1 MPRLAARVKTS
12 DFMRRRH
19 PSRTARLLIVGACH
33 PSWCNVQ
40 VIVNDEQMR
49 AMDFIAFV
57 NRGGYRPTG
66 RVINEWRLMPD
77 LKPGGRGRLLEA
89 EVPAV
94 PERRVR
100 VGGVSPFDNVLGGA
114 SYKGFNSIGDSLAK
128 QLSGI
133 SRAQLAALNSGVVR
147 AIQSAGL
154 ASALTM
160 PGVEYKTIPGKPGKP
175 AVYGPDQPP
184 EKFLAHLR
192 RLGWIER
199 DTRGGYGLTLLG
211 HALLRSEA
219 ASEMGDD
226 DSSVMVLAA
235 DDELAYGR
243 VMGVIAECG
252 DAFIMDAY
260 LGTEEL
266 INVLKHTSASR
277 FLVGD
282 KLPRNRLT
290 ELAILIELTPPGPS
304 GATRELRQAAFH
316 DRWVVGDH
324 KLYGLGASIN
334 GVGGKSMTTLVEMP
348 DSAARFIR
356 AAAYELW
363 AKATSVAE
371 TRHAAADDLGN
382 DDSDDHK
389 LFRREDDRFMHD
401 GCTVRHKTRRAA
413 ENCSNG
419 KSR

>member
-1 MPRLAARVKTS
+1 M
-12 DFMRRRH
+12 
-19 PSRTARLLIVGACH
+19 
-33 PSWCNVQ
+33 
-40 VIVNDEQMR
+40 NDEQMR
-49 AMDFIAFV
+49 TMNFIAFV
-57 NRGGYRPTG
+57 NRGGYRPIG
-66 RVINEWRLMPD
+66 REINEWRLRPD
-77 LKPGGRGRLLEA
+77 PEPGGKGKLLEA

-100 VGGVSPFDNVLGGA
+100 VGGVSVFDSILGGA
-114 SYKGFNSIGDSLAK
+114 AYKGIDLIGVSLAK

-133 SRAQLAALNSGVVR
+133 STAQLAGLNPSVLQ
-147 AIQSAGL
+147 AIRSAGW
-154 ASALTM
+154 ANALTI
-160 PGVEYKTIPGKPGKP
+160 PGAEYKTVPGKPGKP
-175 AVYGPDQPP
+175 AVYGSDKPP

-199 DTRGGYGLTLLG
+199 DTKGGYGVTLLG

-219 ASEMGDD
+219 ASEMGDS

-243 VMGVIAECG
+243 VIGVIAECG

-290 ELAILIELTPPGPS
+290 ELAVLIELTPPGPS
-304 GATRELRQAAFH
+304 GEIRELRQAGFH

-348 DSAARFIR
+348 DAAARSIR
-356 AAAYELW
+356 AAADELW
-363 AKATSVAE
+363 AKATRVAK
-371 TRHAAADDLGN
+371 TRQAAVDDPGK
-382 DDSDDHK
+382 DESDEHK
-389 LFRREDDRFMHD
+389 PIRQEDDRFVHK

-413 ENCSNG
+413 ENCTNG
-419 KSR
+419 R

>member
-1 MPRLAARVKTS
+1 M
-12 DFMRRRH
+12 
-19 PSRTARLLIVGACH
+19 
-33 PSWCNVQ
+33 
-40 VIVNDEQMR
+40 IVNDEQMR
-49 AMDFIAFV
+49 AMDFVAFV
-57 NRGGYRPTG
+57 NHGGYRPTG
-66 RVINEWRLMPD
+66 REINEWRLRPD
-77 LKPGGRGRLLEA
+77 PKPGGTGKLLSA

-100 VGGVSPFDNVLGGA
+100 VGGASPFDDILGGA
-114 SYKGFNSIGDSLAK
+114 AFRGLDVLAK

-133 SRAQLAALNSGVVR
+133 SAAQLAGLNSTVLQTIR
-147 AIQSAGL
+147 SAGL
-154 ASALTM
+154 GSALAM
-160 PGVEYKTIPGKPGKP
+160 PGVEYETIPSKPGRA
-175 AVYGPDQPP
+175 AVYGPDKPP

-199 DTRGGYGLTLLG
+199 DTKGGYGVTLLG

-243 VMGVIAECG
+243 VIGIIAECG
-252 DAFIMDAY
+252 DALIMDAY

-290 ELAILIELTPPGPS
+290 ELAVLIELTPPGPS

-334 GVGGKSMTTLVEMP
+334 GVGRKSMTTLVEMP
-348 DSAARFIR
+348 DAAARFIR
-356 AAAYELW
+356 ATADELW
-363 AKATSVAE
+363 ANATSVAE
-371 TRHAAADDLGN
+371 TRQATADELG
-382 DDSDDHK
+382 DHDSDGRK
-389 LFRREDDRFMHD
+389 PLRQEDDRFLHD
-401 GCTVRHKTRRAA
+401 TCTVRHKTQRAA
-413 ENCSNG
+413 ENCTNG
-419 KSR
+419 E

>member
-1 MPRLAARVKTS
+1 
-12 DFMRRRH
+12 
-19 PSRTARLLIVGACH
+19 
-33 PSWCNVQ
+33 
-40 VIVNDEQMR
+40 MR
-49 AMDFIAFV
+49 AIDFIAFV

-66 RVINEWRLMPD
+66 REINEWRLRPD
-77 LKPGGRGRLLEA
+77 PKPGGKGKLLEA

-94 PERRVR
+94 RERRVR
-100 VGGVSPFDNVLGGA
+100 VGGASPFDNILSGGA
-114 SYKGFNSIGDSLAK
+114 HKDFNSIGDSLTK

-133 SRAQLAALNSGVVR
+133 SAAQLAGLNFSVLQV
-147 AIQSAGL
+147 IQAAGL
-154 ASALTM
+154 ANALTL

-175 AVYGPDQPP
+175 AVYGPDKAP
-184 EKFLAHLR
+184 EKFLPHLR

-199 DTRGGYGLTLLG
+199 DARGGYGVTLLG

-219 ASEMGDD
+219 ASEVGDD
-226 DSSVMVLAA
+226 ESSVMVLAA

-266 INVLKHTSASR
+266 MNVLKHTSASR

-282 KLPRNRLT
+282 KLSKNRLT
-290 ELAILIELTPPGPS
+290 ELAVLIQLTPPGPN
-304 GATRELRQAAFH
+304 GAIRELKQAAFH

-348 DSAARFIR
+348 DAAARVVR
-356 AAAYELW
+356 AAALEMW
-363 AKATSVAE
+363 DKATSVAV
-371 TRHAAADDLGN
+371 TQQAVAADLDSH
-382 DDSDDHK
+382 DSDDRK
-389 LFRREDDRFMHD
+389 SFRQDDGRYVHE
-401 GCTVRHKTRRAA
+401 GCTVRHKTMRAA
-413 ENCSNG
+413 ENCTNG
-419 KSR
+419 T

>member
-1 MPRLAARVKTS
+1 
-12 DFMRRRH
+12 
-19 PSRTARLLIVGACH
+19 
-33 PSWCNVQ
+33 
-40 VIVNDEQMR
+40 
-49 AMDFIAFV
+49 MDFIAFV

-66 RVINEWRLMPD
+66 REINEWRLRPD
-77 LKPGGRGRLLEA
+77 PKPGGRGKLLEA

-100 VGGVSPFDNVLGGA
+100 VGGTSPFDNFFGRDA
-114 SYKGFNSIGDSLAK
+114 YKGLNSIGDSLAK

-133 SRAQLAALNSGVVR
+133 STAQLAGLNSSVLRV
-147 AIQSAGL
+147 IQSASLGG
-154 ASALTM
+154 AWTM

-175 AVYGPDQPP
+175 AVFGPNEPP

-199 DTRGGYGLTLLG
+199 DTKGGYGVTLLG

-219 ASEMGDD
+219 ASVIGED

-243 VMGVIAECG
+243 VIGVIAECG

-266 INVLKHTSASR
+266 INILKHTSASR

-282 KLPRNRLT
+282 KLSKNRLT
-290 ELAILIELTPPGPS
+290 ELAVLIELTPLGPN
-304 GATRELRQAAFH
+304 GETRELRQAAFH
-316 DRWVVGDH
+316 NRWVVGDH
-324 KLYGLGASIN
+324 NLYGLGASIN

-348 DSAARFIR
+348 DAAARFVR
-356 AAAYELW
+356 AAAEELW
-363 AKATSVAE
+363 ATATCVAE
-371 TRHAAADDLGN
+371 TRLAATDDLDD
-382 DDSDDHK
+382 DDSDDRAPV
-389 LFRREDDRFMHD
+389 LREGNRFVHE
-401 GCTVRHKTRRAA
+401 GCTVRHKTGRAA
-413 ENCSNG
+413 ENCTKG
-419 KSR
+419 D